1 MRQMSTAAA
10 CGEDLF
16 HLSASVLI
24 SQDESGARKWNFH
37 LSPTCPHAARAVDKG
52 QENRRNPVIHRAYY
66 INPLRFFLLLRR
78 GIGPI
83 RHASCVTVDFSC
95 HDDYLGDAGPSGPWH
110 FPSLT
115 DLAPA
120 PGADCA

>member
-1 MRQMSTAAA
+1 MHQMSTAAA

-16 HLSASVLI
+16 HPSSSALI
-24 SQDESGARKWNFH
+24 SVEEYDARKWNIH
-37 LSPTCPHAARAVDKG
+37 LSPTCPHASRAVDKG
-52 QENRRNPVIHRAYY
+52 QENRRNPVIHRANY
-66 INPLRFFLLLRR
+66 INSLRFFLLLRR
-78 GIGPI
+78 RFWPI
-83 RHASCVTVDFSC
+83 WQAICGTVDFCS